1 MYYREVENQIRKA
14 EQINKNAETI
24 IRQPTEEE
32 RQNYLSV
39 LQNQHNYKGYLQS
52 SVKSPLL

>member
-32 RQNYLSV
+32 RQNYLNV
-39 LQNQHNYKGYLQS
+39 LQNQHNCEGYLQRQ
-52 SVKSPLL
+52 LEGG